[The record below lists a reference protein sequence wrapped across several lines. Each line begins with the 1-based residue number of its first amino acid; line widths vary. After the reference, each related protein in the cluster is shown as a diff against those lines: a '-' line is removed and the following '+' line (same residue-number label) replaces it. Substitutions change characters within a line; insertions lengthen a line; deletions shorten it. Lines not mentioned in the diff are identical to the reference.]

1 MTTTARPS
9 GRTLVTV
16 AGALGASMGAF
27 ALAEKLRRHRVGPLT
42 PALPGQRETIF
53 TPQTGTVSFYGSSGG
68 AGRPLLLVHS
78 INAAGSAY
86 EMRPLYLHY
95 CESRPVYALDLPGF
109 GFSERSR
116 RRYTPR
122 LMADAIH
129 TVVSEIRA
137 RHGGAPVDAIAVS
150 LSCSYLARAS
160 LARPDDYASLGL
172 ISPTG
177 FDGRLSGEGPPDG
190 HRGRDVVRELLDQ
203 PLVGPALFGAL
214 ASRVSIRFFL
224 EKTFGATKIDEGLL
238 NYAYVTA
245 HQPGAEHAPYC
256 FIAGHLFPTDAT
268 LLYERLRLPVWMLH
282 GQRGD
287 FVDYRLAPRFAERRN
302 WRIDTLPTG
311 ALPQFERLRAVTE
324 FYDGFLASI
333 RPTDRPQ

>member
-1 MTTTARPS
+1 MCSLARPS
-9 GRTLVTV
+9 GRTLLTLAAS
-16 AGALGASMGAF
+16 AGTL
-27 ALAEKLRRHRVGPLT
+27 ALARHFRSETADPL
-42 PALPGQRETIF
+42 PAALPGTRESVADE
-53 TPQTGTVSFYGSSGG
+53 QVGSISYYASPEGS
-68 AGRPLLLVHS
+68 GRPLLLIHS

-86 EMRPLYLHY
+86 ETRPLYLHY
-95 CESRPVYALDLPGF
+95 RETRPVYALDLPGF

-122 LMADAIH
+122 LMAEAIH
-129 TVVSEIRA
+129 AVTAQIRA
-137 RHGGAPVDAIAVS
+137 RHGGDPVDAMAIS
-150 LSCSYLARAS
+150 LSCAYLAKAC
-160 LARPDDYASLGL
+160 LARPADYATLGL

-190 HRGRDVVRELLDQ
+190 HRGRDIVRGLLDR

-238 NYAYVTA
+238 DYAYATA

-256 FIAGHLFPTDAT
+256 FIAGHLFPTDST
-268 LLYERLRLPVWMLH
+268 LLYDRLRLPVWMIH

-287 FVDYRLAPRFAERRN
+287 FVDYRLAPRFADRRN
-302 WRIDTLPTG
+302 WRIDTVPTG
-311 ALPQFERLRAVTE
+311 ALPQFERLRAVTAC
-324 FYDGFLASI
+324 YDSFLGAI
-333 RPTDRPQ
+333 RLPPRQG